1 MSTINAYRSAQVLT
15 APPEQLV
22 VLLLERAVR
31 EQDEAIAAMERGA
44 RQAWIAN
51 LNHCRAIFVELQIA
65 LDHTVAPGLT
75 ATLHGLYSGAL
86 RKIAEASRTGDIEIT
101 TQLRD
106 ATAILHQAWIEVL
119 HAPPEDA
126 ARDVA

>member
-1 MSTINAYRSAQVLT
+1 MSLISAYRSAQVLT

-31 EQDEAIAAMERGA
+31 EEDEAIAAMERGA
-44 RQAWIAN
+44 RQAWIAH

-75 ATLHGLYSGAL
+75 ATLHSLYAGAL
-86 RKIAEASRTGDIEIT
+86 RKITEASRTGNIEVT
-101 TQLRD
+101 LQLRD
-106 ATAILHQAWIEVL
+106 ATAVLHEAWIQVL
-119 HAPPEDA
+119 HAPPESA
-126 ARDVA
+126 EREVA